1 MAICLCSM
9 GSENNETTLHLN
21 QNKNRSTTAEE
32 MMKKEFEKKSAG
44 LFNEKPVQE
53 RTLAWADAVI
63 VMEDAQRRELAKR
76 FPKQYLQKKILT
88 LNIPDIYSY
97 NQAALKEVIN
107 KKMKELV
114 NDHLS
119 PS

>member
-1 MAICLCSM
+1 MKLLFIC
-9 GSENNETTLHLN
+9 N

-32 MMKKEFEKKSAG
+32 MMKKEFETKSAG
-44 LFNEKPVQE
+44 LFNEKPVEE
-53 RTLAWADAVI
+53 RTLTWADAVI

-88 LNIPDIYSY
+88 LNIPDVYSY

-114 NDHLS
+114 NQAML
-119 PS
+119 